1 MAIRHSYIYIYRLR
15 HPLQTQ

>member
-1 MAIRHSYIYIYRLR
+1 MAIRHSYIYIYHLR